1 MRIYGVLTKHH
12 DTADKSPPL
21 SFAGQIFSFRD
32 LWVKERGRG

>member
-1 MRIYGVLTKHH
+1 MWIHGVLTKHH

-32 LWVKERGRG
+32 LWVKERGQG